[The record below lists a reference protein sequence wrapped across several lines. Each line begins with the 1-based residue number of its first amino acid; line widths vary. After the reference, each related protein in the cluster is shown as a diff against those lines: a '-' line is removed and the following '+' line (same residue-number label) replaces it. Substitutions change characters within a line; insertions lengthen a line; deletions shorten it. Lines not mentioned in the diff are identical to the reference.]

1 MNYDPNEASI
11 ESDELRRRRRGKL
24 QRLDR
29 ILFSIVAAVTL
40 AVAASIVWLM
50 SPTPA
55 LTLDQLGYDLSK
67 LSVDRELI
75 VSPWR
80 NRRTVPPLDNPKTVT
95 VDEVALLNEQGRGK
109 FLVGGDRVIGVTING
124 ESRAYPLRL
133 LNWHEVCNDVL
144 GGQAIAVTY
153 SPLCD
158 SAVVFS
164 RVVNGEAVRFVHSGL
179 LYNSNLL
186 LRELGRDA
194 GKANLWSQLRFDA
207 IAGPRV
213 GEKLTPLPM
222 SLSRWEDWRAA
233 HPDTTVIRGS
243 ETYKKQYKRSPYGP
257 YFVTGKV
264 QFPVEPKTTI
274 EVDGTERADMR
285 RMLARQTE
293 SGWRTTLLEEGASL
307 EADVTLTM
315 TGEAP
320 TFLATGNPTA
330 TVYACNF
337 AWQAMHGPAI
347 EE

>member
-1 MNYDPNEASI
+1 MNYDKSDLPI
-11 ESDELRRRRRGKL
+11 ESDELRKRRRQKL
-24 QRLDR
+24 HRVDR
-29 ILFSIVAAVTL
+29 VLFTL
-40 AVAASIVWLM
+40 VLTIMLLVAASIVWLM

-55 LTLDQLGYDLSK
+55 LRLDQLGYDLSK
-67 LSVDRELI
+67 LSVERDLI

-80 NRRTVPPLDNPKTVT
+80 NRRTVPPLDNPST
-95 VDEVALLNEQGRGK
+95 VDVDGVQLLNEQGRGK

-164 RVVNGEAVRFVHSGL
+164 RAIDDEIVRFVHSGL

-186 LRELGRDA
+186 LREMGRDPS
-194 GKANLWSQLRFDA
+194 KANLWSQLRFDA
-207 IAGPRV
+207 IAGPKT
-213 GEKLTPLPM
+213 GSTLTPLPM
-222 SLSRWEDWRAA
+222 SVARWEDWRAA

-257 YFVTGKV
+257 YFNTGKL
-264 QFPVEPKTTI
+264 QFPVDPETTI
-274 EVDGTERADMR
+274 VVDGNERADMR
-285 RMLARQTE
+285 RVLARRMDE
-293 SGWRTTLLEEGASL
+293 GWQAVLLEEGAAL
-307 EADVTLTM
+307 EPEITLNT
-315 TGEAP
+315 TGEEP
-320 TFLATGNPTA
+320 TFVASGEAAA

-337 AWQAMHGPAI
+337 AWLAMHSAHAD
-347 EE
+347 E